1 MCVILVL
8 SDKCKEKIVIAVSG
22 APGSGKTTLA
32 KNLADAL
39 GLRYVSSGKL
49 FRQMAADKGLSLEE
63 FSALAEEDPNIDRY
77 IDEVAREEALKGGV
91 VVDGHIAAWVLEDIA
106 LLKIMVIAPLLVR
119 AERVAKRD
127 GKSIQDAIVDIRTRE
142 ESEARRFRQFYGI
155 EVTDMTVFDLIINT
169 ATFDE
174 SEVLS
179 VVKHAVELIAKRLCT

>member
-1 MCVILVL
+1 LVL